1 MFCAKPV
8 SNRSV
13 SQRSMTLPVWAAFS
27 LATNVILSLT
37 VSLLLFRN
45 YDWRGAVEAEAAPT
59 SAEVSATPVK
69 AVTGERKKLSY
80 EEWVEVLGQE
90 AKAVA
95 ATSPERLT
103 ILAGDS
109 ISLWFPPE
117 LLPPGTTW
125 LNQGISGEVSD
136 GLYKRLKLWDDLKP
150 DAVFVMIGINDLLRG
165 IDDGTILDN
174 HWRIVRDLR
183 EHHPEATVVVQ
194 SILPHGG
201 EEATWEGRDRLLDI
215 PNDRIR
221 ELNRELQDLAEA
233 EGAKY
238 LDLFSLFA
246 DDQGNLRSELSTDGL
261 HLNEQ
266 GYWVWRSALQVYDRL
281 EL

>member
-1 MFCAKPV
+1 
-8 SNRSV
+8 
-13 SQRSMTLPVWAAFS
+13 MTLPVWAALS
-27 LATNVILSLT
+27 LATNALLSVT

-45 YDWRGAVEAEAAPT
+45 YDWRGAINAEAAAT
-59 SAEVSATPVK
+59 SANLLATPMK
-69 AVTGERKKLSY
+69 AVTGERQKLSY

-95 ATSPERLT
+95 ATPPEHLT

-136 GLYKRLKLWDDLKP
+136 GLFRRLKLWDDLKP
-150 DAVFVMIGINDLLRG
+150 EAVFVMIGINDLLRG
-165 IDDGTILDN
+165 TDDQTILDN
-174 HWRIVRDLR
+174 YSQILRDLQ

-201 EEATWEGRDRLLDI
+201 EEATWEGRDRLLDV

-221 ELNRELQDLAEA
+221 ELNQELQKLAET

-246 DDQGNLRSELSTDGL
+246 NESGNLSSELSTDGL
-261 HLNEQ
+261 HLNER
-266 GYWVWRSALQVYDRL
+266 GYWVWRSALQVYDHL

>member
-1 MFCAKPV
+1 
-8 SNRSV
+8 
-13 SQRSMTLPVWAAFS
+13 MTLPVWAALS
-27 LATNVILSLT
+27 LATNAILSVT

-45 YDWRGAVEAEAAPT
+45 YDWQGAMEAEAAAT
-59 SAEVSATPVK
+59 SDLSVSPVK
-69 AVTGERKKLSY
+69 AVGERQKLSY

-90 AKAVA
+90 AQAMA
-95 ATSPERLT
+95 ETDPERLT

-136 GLYKRLKLWDDLKP
+136 GLYRRLKLWDDLDP

-165 IDDGTILDN
+165 TDDGTILDN
-174 HWRIVRDLR
+174 YWRIVRDIR
-183 EHHPEATVVVQ
+183 EHHPEAKVVIQ

-201 EEATWEGRDRLLDI
+201 EEATWEGRDRLLEI
-215 PNDRIR
+215 PNDRIQD
-221 ELNRELQDLAEA
+221 LNRELKSLADA

-246 DDQGNLRSELSTDGL
+246 DENGKLHPELTTDGL
-261 HLNEQ
+261 HLNER

>member
-1 MFCAKPV
+1 
-8 SNRSV
+8 
-13 SQRSMTLPVWAAFS
+13 
-27 LATNVILSLT
+27 
-37 VSLLLFRN
+37 
-45 YDWRGAVEAEAAPT
+45 
-59 SAEVSATPVK
+59 
-69 AVTGERKKLSY
+69 
-80 EEWVEVLGQE
+80 
-90 AKAVA
+90 VA
-95 ATSPERLT
+95 ATSPEHLA

-136 GLYKRLKLWDDLKP
+136 GLFRRLKLWDDLKP
-150 DAVFVMIGINDLLRG
+150 ETVFVMIGINDLLRG
-165 IDDGTILDN
+165 TDDQTILDN
-174 HWRIVRDLR
+174 YSQILRDLQ
-183 EHHPEATVVVQ
+183 EHHPEAMVIVQ

-201 EEATWEGRDRLLDI
+201 EEATWEGRDRLLDV

-221 ELNRELQDLAEA
+221 ELNQELQKLAET

-238 LDLFSLFA
+238 LDLFSLFV
-246 DDQGNLRSELSTDGL
+246 DESGNLSSELSTDGL
-261 HLNEQ
+261 HLNER

>member
-1 MFCAKPV
+1 V

-13 SQRSMTLPVWAAFS
+13 SQRSTTLPVWAALS
-27 LATNVILSLT
+27 LATNALLSVT

-45 YDWRGAVEAEAAPT
+45 YDWRGAMEAEAAST
-59 SAEVSATPVK
+59 NADVSVTPVK
-69 AVTGERKKLSY
+69 AVAGERKKLSY

-136 GLYKRLKLWDDLKP
+136 GLFRRLKLWDDLKP

-165 IDDGTILDN
+165 TDDQTVLDN
-174 HWRIVRDLR
+174 YSQILRDIR
-183 EHHPEATVVVQ
+183 EHHPDATVVVQ

-201 EEATWEGRDRLLDI
+201 EEATWEGRDRLLEV

-221 ELNRELQDLAEA
+221 ELNRELQNLADT

-238 LDLFSLFA
+238 LDLFSLFTN
-246 DDQGNLRSELSTDGL
+246 DQGNLRSELSTDGL

>member
-1 MFCAKPV
+1 
-8 SNRSV
+8 
-13 SQRSMTLPVWAAFS
+13 MTLPVWAVLS
-27 LATNVILSLT
+27 LATNALLSVT

-45 YDWRGAVEAEAAPT
+45 YDWHHAIQAEAAVT
-59 SAEVSATPVK
+59 SADSSPKPIKGVSQQ
-69 AVTGERKKLSY
+69 RRQLSY
-80 EEWVEVLGQE
+80 QEWVEVLGQE
-90 AKAVA
+90 ASAVA
-95 ATSPERLT
+95 ATSPTHLS

-136 GLYKRLKLWDDLKP
+136 GLYQRLKLWDDLDP
-150 DAVFVMIGINDLLRG
+150 NTVFVMIGINDLLRG
-165 IDDGTILDN
+165 TDEGTLLDN
-174 HWRIVRDLR
+174 YWRIVRDIR
-183 EHHPEATVVVQ
+183 EHHPETTLVVQ

-201 EEATWEGRDRLLDI
+201 EQATWEGRDRLLQLS
-215 PNDRIR
+215 NDRIQA
-221 ELNRELQDLAEA
+221 LNAELQKLAEA

-238 LDLFSLFA
+238 LDLYPLFT
-246 DDQGNLRSELSTDGL
+246 DESGNLRSELSTDGL

>member
-1 MFCAKPV
+1 V

-13 SQRSMTLPVWAAFS
+13 SQRSTTLPVWAALS
-27 LATNVILSLT
+27 LATNALLSLT

-45 YDWRGAVEAEAAPT
+45 YDWRGAIEAEAAAT
-59 SAEVSATPVK
+59 SANLSATPVNP
-69 AVTGERKKLSY
+69 VTGERQKLSY

-125 LNQGISGEVSD
+125 LNQGISGEVSE
-136 GLYKRLKLWDDLKP
+136 GLYQRLKLWDDLKP

-165 IDDGTILDN
+165 TDDGTLLDN
-174 HWRIVRDLR
+174 YWQILRDIR

-201 EEATWEGRDRLLDI
+201 EEATWEGRDRLLEVS
-215 PNDRIR
+215 NDRIR
-221 ELNRELQDLAEA
+221 ELNRELQNLAET
-233 EGAKY
+233 EGVKY

-246 DDQGNLRSELSTDGL
+246 DESGNLRSELSTDGL
-261 HLNEQ
+261 HLNER